1 VEGGG
6 TYAVAGKKIFVDQG
20 CQRVDSSAYSN
31 LIAVLDA
38 LRKRM

>member
-1 VEGGG
+1 MQLL
-6 TYAVAGKKIFVDQG
+6 AKRFLLIKDANML
-20 CQRVDSSAYSN
+20 DSSAYSN